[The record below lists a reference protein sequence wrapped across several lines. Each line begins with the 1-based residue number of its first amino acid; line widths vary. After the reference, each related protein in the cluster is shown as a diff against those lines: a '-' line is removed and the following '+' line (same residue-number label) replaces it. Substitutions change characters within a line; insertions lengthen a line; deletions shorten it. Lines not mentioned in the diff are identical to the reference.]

1 MDNSGFKLDWSRP
14 VAPQQPGERRYHA
27 TTETQHILVVIGDA
41 QICAAEAIARE
52 RRVDHPDVTIQ
63 SVLEE
68 AIDRAVADRP
78 PGGGELRIE
87 DGDFD

>member
-1 MDNSGFKLDWSRP
+1 MDDSGFRLDWSRP

-27 TTETQHILVVIGDA
+27 TTETRHILVVIGDA
-41 QICAAEAIARE
+41 QIRAAEAIARE
-52 RRVDHPDVTIQ
+52 RREDHPDVTIQ

-68 AIDRAVADRP
+68 AIDRAVASRP
-78 PGGGELRIE
+78 ANGGELHLE